1 MTDVETAA
9 DPRAAEDG
17 ETGTTVASG
26 LPRRRVARLAVL
38 LAVFVCAA
46 CGLVYELAL
55 VALGSYLIG
64 DSVGQASIVLSL
76 MVFAM
81 GIGALA
87 AKPLQQRAALAF
99 AGVEI
104 VLALLG
110 GLSVLLLYAAFAWIG
125 MYTQAL
131 IVTALVLGVLIGAEI
146 PLLMELL
153 QRIRKQAAGS
163 AVADLF
169 AADYVGALVGGLA
182 FPFVLLPVFG
192 QIQGALVVGAV
203 NALAGLGLILSVFR
217 AWLTRTSRW
226 VLSAIAVAVIAVLA
240 LCYAYADS
248 FEVTAR
254 QALYSD
260 PVVHAE
266 ENQYQQ
272 IVLTESSSVSGRED
286 IRLFL
291 NGDLQFSSVDEY
303 RYHEALVHPAMT
315 GSHERV
321 LILGGGDGLALR
333 EVLRYDDVDR
343 VDLVELDPD
352 VVELARENPKLR
364 ELNDDSFADDRVNVD
379 IGDAFQWLRDN
390 SQRYDT
396 IIVDMPG
403 PDSTSTAK
411 LYSVEFY
418 ALAMHAL
425 ADDGRMVVQ
434 SGSPYFA
441 PKSYWSI
448 EASLRAAGLKTTP
461 YHTSVPSFGEWGYH
475 LAAKGSA
482 PEVRLPDSAPSL
494 RSIDDA
500 TLRAATVFPADR
512 RRIADIPP
520 STLMHPRILDYAMEE
535 WRNY

>member
-1 MTDVETAA
+1 MTDVDTTDPHDTTDPSGTDVAA
-9 DPRAAEDG
+9 D
-17 ETGTTVASG
+17 SG
-26 LPRRRVARLAVL
+26 VPRRRGARLAVL

-64 DSVGQASIVLSL
+64 DTVGQASIVLSL

-81 GIGALA
+81 GVGALA
-87 AKPLQQRAALAF
+87 AKPLQRRAASAF
-99 AGVEI
+99 AVVEI

-131 IVTALVLGVLIGAEI
+131 IVMALLLGALIGAEI

-153 QRIRKQAAGS
+153 QRIRRQAAGS

-169 AADYVGALVGGLA
+169 AADYVGALIGGLA
-182 FPFVLLPVFG
+182 FPFLLLPVFG

-203 NALAGLGLILSVFR
+203 NAAAGLGLVLSVFR
-217 AWLTRTSRW
+217 TWLSRTTRW
-226 VLSAIAVAVIAVLA
+226 VLSGGAVAVIAVLA
-240 LCYAYADS
+240 VCYVYADS

-260 PVVHAE
+260 PVVQAE
-266 ENQYQQ
+266 RSQYQE
-272 IVLTESSSVSGRED
+272 IVLTEASSLSGRD
-286 IRLFL
+286 DMRLFL
-291 NGDLQFSSVDEY
+291 NGDLQFSTVDEY
-303 RYHEALVHPAMT
+303 RYHEALVHPAMS
-315 GSHERV
+315 GPHKRV

-333 EVLRYDDVDR
+333 EVLRYDDVEQA
-343 VDLVELDPD
+343 DLVELDPT
-352 VVELARENPKLR
+352 VVNMVRDTPKLR
-364 ELNDDSFADDRVNVD
+364 QLNNHSFTDDRVDVEF
-379 IGDAFQWLRDN
+379 GDAFQWLRHN
-390 SQRYDT
+390 SQSYDT

-418 ALAMHAL
+418 ALAARTL
-425 ADDGRMVVQ
+425 TDDGSMVVQ

-448 EASLRAAGLKTTP
+448 EASLRKAGLDTTP
-461 YHTSVPSFGEWGYH
+461 YHMPVPSFGQWGYH
-475 LAAKGSA
+475 LAAKDSS
-482 PEVRLPDSAPSL
+482 PQVRLPESAPSL
-494 RSIDDA
+494 RSLDQA

-512 RRIADIPP
+512 RRIADVPA
-520 STLMHPRILDYAMEE
+520 STLMHPRILDFAQQE
-535 WRNY
+535 WRDY